1 MTYLRSILLL
11 TVFALSS
18 VMSSAQDLS
27 RVEPPF
33 WWAGMA
39 NQHLQLM
46 IYGTDIAELSPQID
60 YPGVSLTKTTQVKN
74 PNYLFI
80 DLQLTE
86 EVVPGTFEIEF
97 RRGKKIV
104 QIYTYELKERREN
117 SALRQGFNSS
127 DVLYLI
133 TPDRYANGDPSNDEM
148 PSLKEK
154 SNRTFLGG
162 RHGGDIQ
169 GMQEHLDYVADMGFT
184 CIWLN
189 PVLENDMAGY
199 SYHGYSTTDFYK
211 VDARFGSN
219 EAFRKF
225 SLQAKEKGVGL
236 IMDMIINHSGS
247 EHWWMKDFPM
257 DDWVNYQAEFLKGE
271 YHITTHRKPVV
282 QDPYRS
288 KIDVKEFSD
297 GWFVPTMPDLNQ
309 RNEFMST
316 YLLQNSIWWIEYADL
331 KGIRMDTYPYP
342 DMDYLSKW
350 SCGVMNEYPNFNIV
364 GEEWYEQPAVVA
376 HWQKGKESA
385 TGHDSC
391 LPSLMD
397 FPLQSAFIK
406 SLNDDRDWDVWVD
419 AYAMLALD
427 FIYPDPENLVVF
439 PDNHDMSRFFTQVN
453 ENFDL
458 FKLGIAYYAT
468 IRGIPQFYYGT
479 EILMSNPGSEDH
491 GLIRSDFPGGW
502 EGDQVNGF
510 TGAGLT
516 AQQLEAQQYMKK
528 ILNWRKGSEAVHKGE
543 LMHYNPKEGVYVF
556 FRYTEKDKVM
566 IILNKNKTAKGLEFS
581 RFGEMIQA
589 DDQGVDIISNQM
601 VDFSR
606 ALQLDPLSA
615 MIIELN

>member
-1 MTYLRSILLL
+1 MIFLRRLNFIILLNC
-11 TVFALSS
+11 VFTSI
-18 VMSSAQDLS
+18 VAQELS

-33 WWAGMA
+33 WWVDMV
-39 NQHLQLM
+39 NPKLQLM
-46 IYGTDIAELSPQID
+46 VYGTNIAELMPEISYHGIEITL
-60 YPGVSLTKTTQVKN
+60 VTRVKN
-74 PNYLFI
+74 ANYLFI
-80 DLQLTE
+80 DLFINEAVAGQ
-86 EVVPGTFEIEF
+86 FKIDF
-97 RRGKKIV
+97 KKEKKTV
-104 QIYTYELKERREN
+104 HTYTYELKERREN
-117 SALRQGFNSS
+117 SATREGFDAS

-133 TPDRYANGDPSNDEM
+133 TPDRYANGNPANDQVV
-148 PSLKEK
+148 SLKEK
-154 SNRTFLGG
+154 SNRSLPGG

-169 GMQEHLDYVADMGFT
+169 GMQEHLGYVADMGFT

-189 PVLENDMAGY
+189 PLLENDMAGY

-211 VDARFGSN
+211 VDARFGTN
-219 EAFRKF
+219 EAFREF
-225 SLQAKEKGVGL
+225 SLQAKENGVGL

-288 KIDVKEFSD
+288 KIDLKEFSD

-419 AYAMLALD
+419 VYAMLALD
-427 FIYPDPENLVVF
+427 FIYPNPKNLVVF
-439 PDNHDMSRFFTQVN
+439 PDNHDMSRLFRQVN
-453 ENFDL
+453 GNFDL
-458 FKLGIAYYAT
+458 FKLAVAYYAT
-468 IRGIPQFYYGT
+468 IRGVPQFYYGT
-479 EILMSNPGSEDH
+479 EILMADVGPKDDGV
-491 GLIRSDFPGGW
+491 IRSDFPGGW

-516 AQQLEAQQYMKK
+516 AQQSEAQQYMKRV
-528 ILNWRKGSEAVHKGE
+528 LNWRKNNEAIHQGE
-543 LMHYNPKEGVYVF
+543 LMHYNPKDGVYVF
-556 FRYTEKDKVM
+556 FRYTETDKVM
-566 IILNKNKTAKGLEFS
+566 VILSKNKTNQLLTLS
-581 RFGEMIQA
+581 RFNEILPEGME
-589 DDQGVDIISNQM
+589 GVDIISGKKKVLSGTLEVAAM
-601 VDFSR
+601 
-606 ALQLDPLSA
+606 SA
-615 MIIELN
+615 MIIDLD